1 MASPQVRTTNGQNG
15 KPYSLEEFTS
25 WLVDSCE
32 RQQLAVTI
40 TNPAVLADIA
50 TLLR

>member
-1 MASPQVRTTNGQNG
+1 MASLQAHTAVRRIE
-15 KPYSLEEFTS
+15 KSYSREEFTS